1 MAPIYS
7 TSDMYDT
14 SIYRPIGIVTV
25 TAVWSQSKVRDFFSG
40 ISGVFGG
47 PNDILNKIIE
57 HPGKLLDILRTK
69 FVNKMYEKF
78 PRDYIEQVVGIT
90 IDIIPNGGD
99 AGGGLNLFG
108 KISGTCLVAIQS
120 GGKDSKRRTRRAK
133 KRSNRRKQKV

>member
-7 TSDMYDT
+7 TSHHYDT
-14 SIYRPIGIVTV
+14 SKYTPLGIATV

-47 PNDILNKIIE
+47 PNEILNKIIE
-57 HPGKLLDILRTK
+57 HDGKLLDILRTK
-69 FVNKMYEKF
+69 FTRKIYEKF
-78 PRDYIEQVVGIT
+78 GPSIELVVGVT

-108 KISGTCLVAIQS
+108 KVSGTCLGRIQD
-120 GGKDSKRRTRRAK
+120 GGRDSKRRTRRAK
-133 KRSNRRKQKV
+133 KRSNRRK